1 MRLHLRVSTK
11 LLKVEYGGFRQS
23 TTPKYELYCSIRN
36 KLFCLIRNK
45 NITRTLSRSCRDTVS
60 ALSPASCLSS
70 LLLARLSLGHCWDR
84 GLTFPPSLTG
94 DDVVL
99 LRTYLPALR
108 HIFHRQKPARSCPA
122 PQPDGDATVTPTGTP
137 KEPCGVSS
145 QSPAVLLSEPDD
157 AGTQNGAWSRP
168 RVGCFLHP
176 EPCTWS
182 GLPAPCVCEPRPP
195 PRAFTITLRSEE
207 CEVSPSP

>member
-1 MRLHLRVSTK
+1 MPSQAPGLSAMDTDRPAVQAKPVFPSAR
-11 LLKVEYGGFRQS
+11 
-23 TTPKYELYCSIRN
+23 P
-36 KLFCLIRNK
+36 
-45 NITRTLSRSCRDTVS
+45 TL
-60 ALSPASCLSS
+60 PGS
-70 LLLARLSLGHCWDR
+70 LLGPGTNFS
-84 GLTFPPSLTG
+84 PSLTG
-94 DDVVL
+94 DNVVL

-137 KEPCGVSS
+137 EEPCGVSS